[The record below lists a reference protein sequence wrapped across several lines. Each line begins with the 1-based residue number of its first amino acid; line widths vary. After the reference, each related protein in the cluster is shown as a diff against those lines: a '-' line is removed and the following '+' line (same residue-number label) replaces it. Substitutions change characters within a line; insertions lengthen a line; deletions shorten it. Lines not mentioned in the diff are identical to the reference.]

1 MLNSTATVSKP
12 TYITDEQLIAQYR
25 SPQTTDSKRVQIFKT
40 LLMRKR
46 ENETKASWDTVIRK
60 YVRWR
65 ISKSRHG
72 FDIYNEDDLYQR
84 CLCCLYKAMS
94 EKFDFSFC
102 TKFST
107 YMYTALEK
115 TVNRVLV
122 ELRKKKRTVEIC
134 VEDANGKKVTKR
146 LSPHY
151 FTDSLSKPVNNDDSS
166 GATLSDIIADKVDD
180 ISEDEAVIAEAIL
193 NKCKK
198 ELTPMQYDIFI
209 RSDIQGLI
217 TGKELAKKY
226 NKSEPTI
233 SAIKKRKIARAIK
246 KIRHETIEEFDLVAD
261 KRLVAI

>member
-1 MLNSTATVSKP
+1 MLNLTATISKP
-12 TYITDEQLIAQYR
+12 TNLTDEELIAQYR
-25 SPQTTDSKRVQIFKT
+25 DSQATEAKKVQTFKV
-40 LLMRKR
+40 LLARRR
-46 ENETKASWDTVIRK
+46 ENDAKSSWDSVIRK

-65 ISKSRHG
+65 ISKSRKG
-72 FDIYNEDDLYQR
+72 FDIYDEDDLYQR

-94 EKFDFSFC
+94 EKFDFSFG

-115 TVNRVLV
+115 TVNRIMV
-122 ELRKKKRTVEIC
+122 ELRKKKRTVEIFF
-134 VEDANGKKVTKR
+134 EDAEGKKVSKR

-166 GATLSDIIADKVDD
+166 GATLSDVIADKVED
-180 ISEDEAVIAEAIL
+180 ISEDEVMIAECIL

-246 KIRHETIEEFDLVAD
+246 KIRHETIEEFDL
-261 KRLVAI
+261 AIK